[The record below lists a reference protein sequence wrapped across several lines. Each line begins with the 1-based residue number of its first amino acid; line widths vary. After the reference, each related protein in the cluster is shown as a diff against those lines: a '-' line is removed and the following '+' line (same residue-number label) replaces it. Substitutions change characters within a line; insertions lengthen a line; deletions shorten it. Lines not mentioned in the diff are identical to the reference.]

1 MLGPFV
7 DRIEG
12 KLAVLVVDGKEEK
25 VPLAKL
31 PKGVR
36 EGVYLTA
43 DRQAVD
49 TGASDAAAKE
59 NRERREKLLEKSDE
73 SGSGGGDFS
82 L

>member
-1 MLGPFV
+1 MTGPFV

-31 PKGVR
+31 PKGVK

-43 DRQAVD
+43 DRKAIDQA
-49 TGASDAAAKE
+49 ASDAAAQE
-59 NRERREKLLEKSDE
+59 TRERRERLLKKSEE
-73 SGSGGGDFS
+73 SGGSGGDFS